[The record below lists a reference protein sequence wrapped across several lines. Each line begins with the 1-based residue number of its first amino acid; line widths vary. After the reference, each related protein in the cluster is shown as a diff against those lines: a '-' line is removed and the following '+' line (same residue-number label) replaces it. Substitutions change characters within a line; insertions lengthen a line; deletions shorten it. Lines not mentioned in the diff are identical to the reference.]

1 MWLVLSAP
9 VPARMKLWNEG
20 SSGSEWG
27 GIACCHTVK
36 TKHQTLP
43 AVAKGLADIL
53 EDKARTESKVNKRII
68 N

>member
-1 MWLVLSAP
+1 
-9 VPARMKLWNEG
+9 MKLWNEG

-43 AVAKGLADIL
+43 AVAKGLAHIL
-53 EDKARTESKVNKRII
+53 EDKAHTESKVNKLII